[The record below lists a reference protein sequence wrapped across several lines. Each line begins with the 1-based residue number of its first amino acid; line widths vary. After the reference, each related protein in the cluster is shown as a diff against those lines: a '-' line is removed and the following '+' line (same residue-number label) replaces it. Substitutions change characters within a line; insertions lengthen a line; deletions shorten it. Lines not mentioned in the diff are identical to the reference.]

1 MAYWDESGDGFN
13 SARSNASKGFS
24 EIGATPRQT
33 DAGYGVPTPRVDP
46 AAQSMANWFERH
58 RNAHKLAHIFKPLP
72 VGSEVF
78 FQQDVHCREPWQPAR
93 IVDHV
98 HNKQSD
104 SLHYKVLLKQKG
116 MALVV
121 EHFRVAPMVVRVAL
135 RELSSGEPDHLDNL
149 KVPKVSDADVRWGG
163 ALPVAKHPD
172 SQQITVLWLNH
183 FGRESFNPFATLEY
197 DFQSPNSSTRYERS
211 QCFDACLQ
219 ACPTRLGLGLSYFI
233 GTTGA
238 NSLKDCNITEYNPVS
253 DEYVIQVPSADNQVT
268 SWPHTERAAFTAI
281 ARLPDRT
288 EDCGVIAVSKSDEDV
303 EVKTDN
309 SLYSVPAKDARIQ
322 PWYLSRVTMRHN
334 RMSHNC
340 QIM

>member
-1 MAYWDESGDGFN
+1 
-13 SARSNASKGFS
+13 
-24 EIGATPRQT
+24 
-33 DAGYGVPTPRVDP
+33 
-46 AAQSMANWFERH
+46 
-58 RNAHKLAHIFKPLP
+58 
-72 VGSEVF
+72 
-78 FQQDVHCREPWQPAR
+78 
-93 IVDHV
+93 V

-211 QCFDACLQ
+211 QCCTQCTCFSSSSIELSFDMLFVMCAVDACLQ